1 MGVSTSY
8 SFTESEIQQQTNL
21 GGSTVDISLPGL
33 SENVF
38 TGTVFWEYEGFEA
51 RVSARYRDPFVSEQV
66 AVNEQIVNFD
76 GETVVDMQTS
86 YQVND
91 QWSVLFQ
98 VNNVTDEPTKSYF
111 GDETQTG
118 TIQFFGRQYFLGVT
132 YSM

>member
-1 MGVSTSY
+1 M
-8 SFTESEIQQQTNL
+8 
-21 GGSTVDISLPGL
+21 
-33 SENVF
+33 
-38 TGTVFWEYEGFEA
+38 
-51 RVSARYRDPFVSEQV
+51 SEQV